1 MGRSGRLASVFR
13 PFVRFLP
20 DDKALPAAGL
30 QTKGPIR
37 IQNAAIFPL
46 LKDRPSI
53 LRCDGPFQ
61 NKPLSH
67 GAHAAGRSVCPAE
80 KPNTGAFSSG
90 VPGMT
95 FSV

>member
-1 MGRSGRLASVFR
+1 MES
-13 PFVRFLP
+13 
-20 DDKALPAAGL
+20 
-30 QTKGPIR
+30 PIL

-46 LKDRPSI
+46 LKDRPSV
-53 LRCDGPFQ
+53 LRRDGPFQ

-67 GAHAAGRSVCPAE
+67 VAHAAGRSVCPAG

>member
-1 MGRSGRLASVFR
+1 ME
-13 PFVRFLP
+13 
-20 DDKALPAAGL
+20 
-30 QTKGPIR
+30 GPIR

-46 LKDRPSI
+46 LKDRPSV
-53 LRCDGPFQ
+53 LRRDGPFQ

-67 GAHAAGRSVCPAE
+67 GAHAAGRSVCPAG